1 MVSLPN
7 ASRFRA
13 AARRDGRFIVVS
25 EVYPTPT
32 TDVAD
37 VVLPAAMWFEREGD
51 FVNPERR
58 IEHFDRLVRPPG
70 DCLSDMRQMIEV
82 ARRLGHG
89 ALFPW
94 DVAGAE
100 SAVWDELG
108 RLHDKPLDALPA
120 RAALGSGSG
129 TLWPAP
135 AGKETQWRFNAAHD
149 PAADRRHGDF
159 DFYGHPDHRAWIWL
173 RPHEPFAESPD
184 REFPYWFSSG
194 SVVEHWGTGSM
205 TRRIPSLHRAL
216 PNSYVEI
223 NGADARTLGIRDGDT
238 VRLTSRR
245 GSVELEARIDY
256 RGQPPRGCVFV
267 PAFDEGAPVNL
278 LTLDACCPISGQ
290 PAYGAC
296 AVRIARV
303 RGTS

>member
-1 MVSLPN
+1 V
-7 ASRFRA
+7 
-13 AARRDGRFIVVS
+13 AARRDGRFVVVS

-32 TDVAD
+32 TDIAD

-58 IEHFDRLVRPPG
+58 IEHFERLVRPPG
-70 DCLSDMRQMIEV
+70 ECMSDLRQMIEV

-89 ALFPW
+89 ARFPG
-94 DVAGAE
+94 DVAGVE

-108 RLHDKPLDALPA
+108 RLHNKAHDALPSL
-120 RAALGSGSG
+120 AALGAGPG
-129 TLWPAP
+129 MQWPAP
-135 AGKETQWRFNAAHD
+135 GGKETEWRFNTAHD
-149 PAADRRHGDF
+149 PAADRGHGDF
-159 DFYGHPDHRAWIWL
+159 DFYGHADHRAWIWL
-173 RPHEPFAESPD
+173 RPHQPPVESPD
-184 REFPYWFSSG
+184 REFPFWFSTG

-216 PNSYVEI
+216 PRSYVEI
-223 NGADARTLGIRDGDT
+223 NRADARALGIRDGDT

-245 GSVELEARIDY
+245 GAVELEARIDY
-256 RGQPPRGCVFV
+256 RGQPPRGRLFA
-267 PAFDEGAPVNL
+267 PAFDEGAPVNV

-296 AVRIARV
+296 AVRIERV
-303 RGTS
+303 RGKP